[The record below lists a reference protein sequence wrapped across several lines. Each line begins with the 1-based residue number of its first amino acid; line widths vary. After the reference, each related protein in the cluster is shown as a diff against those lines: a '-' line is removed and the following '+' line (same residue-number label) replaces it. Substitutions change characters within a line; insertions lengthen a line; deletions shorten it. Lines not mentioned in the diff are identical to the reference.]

1 LKRDLNARPAAGRS
15 LQWPVQEPTN
25 GSRKHGRGDD
35 GFPGTF
41 TRAAIYFMRDH
52 QNQAQEMNTDLSN
65 SAVFLNHSSF
75 ANSNAAKNEN
85 HGRGVRS
92 PFLFALAVAVFG
104 LLSMLI
110 VDHGP
115 WNRPHVQTAESHYAT
130 TSAAA
135 RAAGATVTP
144 TMPKPAL
151 EPVAPGPKPVQP
163 ANPVTP

>member
-1 LKRDLNARPAAGRS
+1 MVPENMVA
-15 LQWPVQEPTN
+15 E
-25 GSRKHGRGDD
+25 DD
-35 GFPGTF
+35 GFFGTF
-41 TRAAIYFMRDH
+41 TRAAICFTRDQ
-52 QNQAQEMNTDLSN
+52 QNQAHGMNSDLSN
-65 SAVFLNHSSF
+65 SAVFMNHSGF
-75 ANSNAAKNEN
+75 AKNSDAVKNEN
-85 HGRGVRS
+85 HGRRARS
-92 PFLFALAVAVFG
+92 PLLFALAVAVFG

-151 EPVAPGPKPVQP
+151 EPIAPGPKPVQP